1 MRLIRAILALIKA
14 PFLWLFSLVKKDRF
28 KLYPGKCVIFIGLPG
43 TGKTLGA
50 ICMLTRSKSMY
61 KRICATEDAGLR
73 EGGKTYTLTPDI
85 WAKHKLRSTAILV
98 DESALNGF
106 FARDFGANFSARTGQ
121 RNKLV
126 ALKLRRHLHNG
137 VIITTQSLGDNDTVV
152 RQMTDTVYICR
163 HSIIPGRC
171 VAERAVIW
179 YEFDGDGNYRCKVDR
194 PTIFEKITNPYQWYS
209 YSVKKY
215 KKFYNSFAIPQDY
228 ERLADLD

>member
-1 MRLIRAILALIKA
+1 MRLIRAILALLRA
-14 PFLWLFSLVKKDRF
+14 PFVWISAIVKNDRF
-28 KLYPGKCVIFIGLPG
+28 LLYPGKCVIFIGLPG
-43 TGKTLGA
+43 SGKTLGA
-50 ICMLTRSKSMY
+50 ICMLQRSKHMY
-61 KRICATEDAGLR
+61 KQICATEDAGLP
-73 EGGKTYTLTPDI
+73 ESAETHILTPDI
-85 WAKHKLRSTAILV
+85 WARYKLRRTAILV

-106 FARDFGANFSARTGQ
+106 FARDFGSNFSSRTGQ

-179 YEFDGDGNYRCKVDR
+179 YEFDPQGNYTVRVDR
-194 PTIFEKITNPYQWYS
+194 PTFLDKLTNPYQFYS

-215 KKFYNSFAIPQDY
+215 KKFYNSFSIPKDY
-228 ERLADLD
+228 EQLEDLK

>member
-1 MRLIRAILALIKA
+1 MRLIRAILALLRA
-14 PFLWLFSLVKKDRF
+14 PFVWISAIVKKDRF
-28 KLYPGKCVIFIGLPG
+28 ILYPGKCVIFIGLPG
-43 TGKTLGA
+43 SGKTLGA
-50 ICMLTRSKSMY
+50 ICMLQRSKHMY
-61 KRICATEDAGLR
+61 KQICATEDAGLP
-73 EGGKTYTLTPDI
+73 ESADTHILTHDI
-85 WAKHKLRSTAILV
+85 WARYKLRRTAILV

-106 FARDFGANFSARTGQ
+106 FARDFGANFSARTGA

-179 YEFDGDGNYRCKVDR
+179 YEFDADGNYRCKVDR
-194 PTIFEKITNPYQWYS
+194 PSFFERLTNPYQWYS
-209 YSVKKY
+209 YSVKRY

-228 ERLADLD
+228 EQLAELD

>member
-1 MRLIRAILALIKA
+1 MRLIRAILALLRA
-14 PFLWLFSLVKKDRF
+14 PFSWLRAAIKNDRF
-28 KLYPGKCVIFIGLPG
+28 LLYPGKCVIFIGLPG

-50 ICMLTRSKSMY
+50 ICMLQRSKHMY

-73 EGGKTYTLTPDI
+73 ESGNIYTLSPDI
-85 WAKHKLRSTAILV
+85 WATRKLRSTAILV

-106 FARDFGANFSARTGQ
+106 FARDFGANFSARTGA

-179 YEFDGDGNYRCKVDR
+179 YEFDGNGNYRCKVDR
-194 PTIFEKITNPYQWYS
+194 PTFFEKLTNPYQFYS

-228 ERLADLD
+228 DRLTELD

>member
-1 MRLIRAILALIKA
+1 MQLIRAILALLRA
-14 PFLWLFSLVKKDRF
+14 PFLWIRAAVKNDRF
-28 KLYPGKCVIFIGLPG
+28 LLYPGKCVILIGLPG

-50 ICMLTRSKSMY
+50 ICMLQRSKRMY
-61 KRICATEDAGLR
+61 KRICATEDAGLT
-73 EGGKTYTLTPDI
+73 ESADTHILTPDI
-85 WAKHKLRSTAILV
+85 WARYKLRRTAILV

-106 FARDFGANFSARTGQ
+106 FARDFGSNFSARTGA

-126 ALKLRRHLHNG
+126 ALKLRRHLRNG

-179 YEFDGDGNYRCKVDR
+179 YEFDPDGNYRCKVDR
-194 PTIFEKITNPYQWYS
+194 PTFFERLTNPYQSYS
-209 YSVKKY
+209 YSVKRY
-215 KKFYNSFAIPQDY
+215 KKFYNSFAIPKDY
-228 ERLADLD
+228 DSLAELG